1 VIEFFPLW
9 EGYQLMRALPRLRF
23 GKREIMRKILSLIS
37 VLALT
42 FALVSCSK
50 DESPEANA
58 TGAAADNTAAN
69 APSAGTPAAA
79 KAPAAKPADAAP
91 KPVAPRTF
99 TVPNGTA
106 ITVFLNDP
114 ISTGKNKTGETFTA
128 RVADPVVVNGETIIE
143 RGATVK
149 GKILEAEESGR
160 VKGKANIRMELTSIV
175 AGEKSYPISTG
186 DFSEEAASS
195 TKRDAGLIAGGG
207 GLGAAI
213 GAIAGGGKGA
223 VKGAVI
229 GGAAGTGAV
238 LATKG
243 KEVELGTETKLTF
256 PLQKAAELPKIK

>member
-1 VIEFFPLW
+1 
-9 EGYQLMRALPRLRF
+9 M
-23 GKREIMRKILSLIS
+23 KKILSLIS
-37 VLALT
+37 VLAIT

-58 TGAAADNTAAN
+58 TPAAAADNTAAN
-69 APSAGTPAAA
+69 ASSAAAPGAA
-79 KAPAAKPADAAP
+79 KATPAKPAEPP
-91 KPVAPRTF
+91 KPAAPRTF

-106 ITVFLNDP
+106 IAVFLNDP

-128 RVADPVVVNGETIIE
+128 RVADPVVVNGETVIE

-149 GKILEAEESGR
+149 GKIVEAEESGR

-175 AGEKSYPISTG
+175 AGEKSYPIATG

-256 PLQKAAELPKIK
+256 PLEKAAELPKIK